1 LAIYAIQESEFHYED
16 KLESTGHRRFLNVYL
31 LALLNLSVMTSL
43 RNLPLV
49 AHYGYASAFFYFL
62 VAVVFLFPAALI
74 SAELATGWTRTGGV
88 YIWVRE
94 AFGPGWGFF
103 AVWMQ
108 WIHNVTWFPAIL
120 SFSASTLAYIF
131 EPSLAENRVF
141 LISCI
146 LIGFWGFTFFNY
158 YGLKTS
164 SWFSALGVIAGTI
177 LPGVFLIVL
186 GCIWLIRG
194 EPLQIEFSLKALIPF
209 TNNATPSSYIESIVF
224 VTGLFLA
231 FGGLEVSAAHARE
244 VQNPQKTFPR
254 AVLLAAC
261 IALFIYAF
269 GALSIAIIVPQEQ
282 ISLVAGLMET
292 FHLFAD
298 TFSIGWL
305 LIPLGIMIVWGAV
318 GELNAWI
325 IGPVR
330 ALHAT
335 SKHGDLPPYFQKLNP
350 HGIPTNLLLFQ
361 GIIVTI
367 ASFAFLFM
375 PSASSAF
382 WILSVL
388 STQLYLLMYILMFL
402 AAIKLRYS
410 HPHVPRVYRV
420 PYEKPGIWFV
430 GGLGVLS
437 STIAF
442 LFGFVPPGQLA
453 TGSIY
458 FYEGFLVIGLF
469 LMSLIPYLIYRFRKP
484 SWHVEPK
491 EYNAIP

>member
-1 LAIYAIQESEFHYED
+1 MET
-16 KLESTGHRRFLNVYL
+16 STAPRRFLNVFL
-31 LALLNLSVMTSL
+31 LAMLNLSVMTSL

-49 AHYGYASAFFYFL
+49 AQYGYTSAFFYFL
-62 VAVVFLFPAALI
+62 VAFLFLFPAALI

-120 SFSASTLAYIF
+120 SFSATTIAYMIN
-131 EPSLAENRVF
+131 PSLAENKIF
-141 LISCI
+141 LISII
-146 LIGFWGFTFFNY
+146 LGGFWGFTFFNY
-158 YGLKTS
+158 FGLKTS
-164 SWFSALGVIAGTI
+164 SWFSVLGVIAGTI
-177 LPGVFLIVL
+177 FPGALLIIL
-186 GCIWLIRG
+186 GSLWLFSG
-194 EPLQIEFSLKALIPF
+194 QPLQLEFSLPALFPF
-209 TNNATPSSYIESIVF
+209 LKNSTTSSHIQDLVF

-254 AVLLAAC
+254 AVLLAGG
-261 IALFIYAF
+261 LSLLLYVL
-269 GALSIAIIVPQEQ
+269 GALSIAIMVPHQD
-282 ISLVAGLMET
+282 ISLVAGLMEA
-292 FHLFAD
+292 FHLFLGH
-298 TFSIGWL
+298 FNLNWL
-305 LIPLGIMIVWGAV
+305 IIPLAIMIVWGAV

-335 SKHGDLPPYFQKLNP
+335 SKHGDLPPYFQKLNA
-350 HGIPTNLLLFQ
+350 HGMPSNLLLFQ
-361 GIIVTI
+361 AIVVTL

-382 WILSVL
+382 WILSVM
-388 STQLYLLMYILMFL
+388 STQLYLVMYVLMFL

-410 HPHVPRVYRV
+410 HAHVERSYRI
-420 PYEKPGIWFV
+420 PYKMPGIWFV
-430 GGLGVLS
+430 GSLGAIS

-442 LFGFVPPGQLA
+442 FVGFIPPGQLPI
-453 TGSIY
+453 GNI
-458 FYEGFLVIGLF
+458 FLYEGFLISGLF
-469 LMSLIPYLIYRFRKP
+469 FMSLIPYLIYRYKNP
-484 SWHVEPK
+484 NWHTLPPD
-491 EYNAIP
+491 A

>member
-1 LAIYAIQESEFHYED
+1 MES
-16 KLESTGHRRFLNVYL
+16 STSPRRFLNVFL
-31 LALLNLSVMTSL
+31 LAMLNLSVMTSL

-49 AHYGYASAFFYFL
+49 AQYGYASAFFYFL
-62 VAVVFLFPAALI
+62 VAFVFLFPAALI

-88 YIWVRE
+88 YIWVKE

-120 SFSASTLAYIF
+120 SFSATTIAYMIN
-131 EPSLAENRVF
+131 PALAENKLF
-141 LISCI
+141 LISVI
-146 LIGFWGFTFFNY
+146 LGGFWGFTFFNY
-158 YGLKTS
+158 FGLKTS
-164 SWFSALGVIAGTI
+164 SWFSVLGVIAGTI
-177 LPGVFLIVL
+177 FPGALLIVL
-186 GCIWLIRG
+186 GSLWLFSG
-194 EPLQIEFSLKALIPF
+194 QPLQLDFSLPALIPF
-209 TNNATPSSYIESIVF
+209 FKDSTTSSHIQDLVF

-254 AVLLAAC
+254 AVLLAGG
-261 IALFIYAF
+261 LSLLLYVL
-269 GALSIAIIVPQEQ
+269 GALSIAIMVPQQE
-282 ISLVAGLMET
+282 ISLVAGLMEA
-292 FHLFAD
+292 FHLFLGH
-298 TFSIGWL
+298 FNMGWL
-305 LIPLGIMIVWGAV
+305 IVPLAIMIVWGAV

-350 HGIPTNLLLFQ
+350 HGMPANLLLFQ
-361 GIIVTI
+361 AIVVTA
-367 ASFAFLFM
+367 ASLAFLFM

-382 WILSVL
+382 WILSVM

-410 HPHVPRVYRV
+410 HAHVERTYRI
-420 PYEKPGIWFV
+420 PYKMPGIWFV
-430 GGLGVLS
+430 GSLGALS

-442 LFGFVPPGQLA
+442 FVGFIPPGQLPI
-453 TGSIY
+453 GNLYI
-458 FYEGFLVIGLF
+458 YEGFLFTGLLF
-469 LMSLIPYLIYRFRKP
+469 MSLIPYFIYRFKNP
-484 SWHVEPK
+484 NWHISP
-491 EYNAIP
+491 PDM

>member
-1 LAIYAIQESEFHYED
+1 M
-16 KLESTGHRRFLNVYL
+16 
-31 LALLNLSVMTSL
+31 LNLSVMTSL

-49 AHYGYASAFFYFL
+49 AQYGYASAFFYFI

-74 SAELATGWTRTGGV
+74 SAELATGWTKTGGV

-120 SFSASTLAYIF
+120 SFSAVTLAYMVH
-131 EPSLAENRVF
+131 PPLADNKFF
-141 LISCI
+141 LLGTI
-146 LIGFWGFTFFNY
+146 LVGFWGFTFFNY
-158 YGLKTS
+158 HGLKTS

-177 LPGVFLIVL
+177 VPGFLLILL
-186 GCIWLIRG
+186 GILWLIRG
-194 EPLQIEFSLKALIPF
+194 EPLQVEFSLKALLPATEGAGF
-209 TNNATPSSYIESIVF
+209 TFNLESLVF

-231 FGGLEVSAAHARE
+231 FGGLEVSAVHARE

-254 AVLLAAC
+254 AVMLAGG
-261 IALFIYAF
+261 ISLVLYVL
-269 GALSIAIIVPQEQ
+269 GALAIAIMVPHEK
-282 ISLVAGLMET
+282 ISLVAGLMEA
-292 FHLFAD
+292 FNLFLGRFD
-298 TFSIGWL
+298 LGWL
-305 LIPLGIMIVWGAV
+305 LIPLGLMIVWGAV

-335 SKHGDLPPYFQKLNP
+335 SKHGDLPPYFQKLNK
-350 HGIPTNLLLFQ
+350 HGMPANLLFFQ
-361 GIIVTI
+361 GIVVTV

-382 WILSVL
+382 WILSVM

-410 HPHVPRVYRV
+410 HPHIERTYRI
-420 PYEKPGIWFV
+420 PYHMPGIWFV
-430 GGLGVLS
+430 GGLGVIS
-437 STIAF
+437 STLAF
-442 LFGFVPPGQLA
+442 FVGFVPPSQLMV
-453 TGSIY
+453 GSIY
-458 FYEGFLVIGLF
+458 VYEGFLIGGLS
-469 LMSLIPYLIYRFRKP
+469 LMSLIPLLIYQYRDP
-484 SWHVEPK
+484 SWHK
-491 EYNAIP
+491 EQAE